1 MRRLNSLAGRLAIG
15 LAGLVLLLPEIA
27 LAAEAAQHEE
37 PGIINLNVTVLIQA
51 INFLILIF
59 LLSKF
64 LFKPLAKFLADR
76 SAGIEKSLAEAKA
89 AHEAAAKA
97 EAEYQA
103 QMREAQREIA
113 AIREQGQREVEAER
127 QRLLQASRA
136 EAERLVGQAKAEIEA
151 ETKRAKAGLREEAAG
166 IALAAAERLLGRTIS
181 GDDQKRLVDQ
191 YVRELGGKN

>member
-1 MRRLNSLAGRLAIG
+1 MKRAFTIAGCVVAVCLVGIG
-15 LAGLVLLLPEIA
+15 LGQPGAA
-27 LAAEAAQHEE
+27 LAAGGEE

-76 SAGIEKSLAEAKA
+76 SAGIERSMAEAKA

-97 EAEYQA
+97 QTEYQA
-103 QMREAQREIA
+103 QIKETQREIA

-127 QRLLQASRA
+127 QRLIEASRA
-136 EAERLVGQAKAEIEA
+136 EAERLVAQAKAEIDA
-151 ETKRAKAGLREEAAG
+151 ETKRAKASLREEVAG
-166 IALAAAERLLGRTIS
+166 IAVAAAERLLGRAVS
-181 GDDQKRLVDQ
+181 GDDQKRLAEQ